1 MFPIDRSRLDQ
12 QSRLPNAKMQS
23 LTTNSTVFDNVKL
36 ALVNLAETVTG
47 LHIYDGAHWASNID
61 RWQSNLTSDNRTTYK
76 RGTIVFLDLGS
87 QNFKYEPSYT
97 HACIIIAERRN
108 SILVVPCSTK
118 KFGSGYRDIIDATT
132 ADGFNRDTGIQSES
146 FRWVSKN
153 RVVSST
159 GKKVSAT
166 ILNQLDDVL
175 LSFAPSA
182 GLKIKKLEADVKT
195 LSADKEALE
204 KEKESLEEEKEE
216 MKKKIKDLEQKLD
229 SFSVSASK

>member
-1 MFPIDRSRLDQ
+1 MFPIDKNRLEI
-12 QSRLPNAKMQS
+12 QSRQPNAKTQP
-23 LTTNSTVFDNVKL
+23 LTANSTVFDYVKL
-36 ALVNLAETVTG
+36 AFVNLAETITG

-61 RWQSNLTSDNRTTYK
+61 RWQRNLTSDNRTTYK

-97 HACIIIAERRN
+97 HACIILAERRN

-118 KFGSGYRDIIDATT
+118 KYNSGYPEIIDATT

-159 GKKVSAT
+159 GKKVSNS
-166 ILNQLDDVL
+166 ILDQLDNVL
-175 LSFAPSA
+175 LSFAPSIN
-182 GLKIKKLEADVKT
+182 LKITKLEADVQT
-195 LSADKEALE
+195 LTAD
-204 KEKESLEEEKEE
+204 KESLEEKNNDLKE
-216 MKKKIKDLEQKLD
+216 KIKLLEQQLD
-229 SFSVSASK
+229 QVSASVSK

>member
-1 MFPIDRSRLDQ
+1 MFPIDKSRLEI
-12 QSRLPNAKMQS
+12 QSRQPDAKTQL
-23 LTTNSTVFDNVKL
+23 LTTNRTVFDNVKL
-36 ALVNLAETVTG
+36 ALVNLAETITG

-61 RWQSNLTSDNRTTYK
+61 RWQKNLASDNRTSYT

-97 HACIIIAERRN
+97 HACIILAERRN

-118 KFGSGYRDIIDATT
+118 KYKSGYPEIIDATA

-159 GKKVSAT
+159 KKKVSAA
-166 ILNQLDDVL
+166 ILDQLDNVL
-175 LSFAPSA
+175 LSFAPSIK
-182 GLKIKKLEADVKT
+182 LKIKKLEGDVQAASAAKDT
-195 LSADKEALE
+195 LEQENDDLKR
-204 KEKESLEEEKEE
+204 
-216 MKKKIKDLEQKLD
+216 KIKVLEQQLNIP
-229 SFSVSASK
+229 SAPATK